1 MGRFRHVDARSLVV
15 RRFDCRFV
23 DGASESRYEHQT
35 SCRAA
40 GEMNDR
46 SGCWDSKK
54 GLKRK
59 EGRVFKHG
67 SISMEW

>member
-1 MGRFRHVDARSLVV
+1 MIEAVV
-15 RRFDCRFV
+15 
-23 DGASESRYEHQT
+23 GT
-35 SCRAA
+35 P
-40 GEMNDR
+40 
-46 SGCWDSKK
+46 KK